1 MEILFLPVHIC
12 ISTCL
17 KIQKFRRHHRTLC
30 DDDGM
35 VAKDNQAESHTI
47 KSDTMYIRNHIVFA
61 RGVFLV
67 TRQADDQETLAVV
80 SDKYINLYK

>member
-1 MEILFLPVHIC
+1 
-12 ISTCL
+12 
-17 KIQKFRRHHRTLC
+17 
-30 DDDGM
+30 M

-61 RGVFLV
+61 RGIFLV
-67 TRQADDQETLAVV
+67 TLQADDQETLAVV